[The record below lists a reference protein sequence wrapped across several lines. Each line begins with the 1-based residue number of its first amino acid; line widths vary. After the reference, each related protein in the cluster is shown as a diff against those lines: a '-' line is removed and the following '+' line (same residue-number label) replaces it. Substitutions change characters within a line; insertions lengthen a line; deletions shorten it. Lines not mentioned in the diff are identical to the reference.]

1 MTLTSPVPRPSAI
14 VSFERLFLLTIG
26 IGVVQAVVGLDELV
40 ERAPASTIVTTLGL
54 TLGTQA
60 TLVLLV
66 SRGRNSAAKWVLLAM
81 LGIGLPL
88 YFSSL
93 LGFRSTTS
101 CLQTG
106 CHVAWPRAFP
116 IRSVTALDT
125 TRSRVP
131 GGGHVPPLPVPASL
145 ASLSLP

>member
-1 MTLTSPVPRPSAI
+1 VTSTSPVPRPSAI

-26 IGVVQAVVGLDELV
+26 IGIGQAVVGWDELV
-40 ERAPASTIVTTLGL
+40 ERAPASTIVTMLGL

-93 LGFRSTTS
+93 ERGTVIGWGMLSLLQALLQVASIALLFTTS
-101 CLQTG
+101 AR
-106 CHVAWPRAFP
+106 AWFR
-116 IRSVTALDT
+116 R
-125 TRSRVP
+125 R
-131 GGGHVPPLPVPASL
+131 
-145 ASLSLP
+145 